1 MKGFLNSD
9 NLEKDNNVFQV
20 NSIRPSRFQ
29 DFSWFYGLI
38 FSWLPWKHF
47 QREACTSKEVIF
59 TFQFLLMGAVYS
71 GLYL

>member
-20 NSIRPSRFQ
+20 NSIRPSRLQ

-38 FSWLPWKHF
+38 CS
-47 QREACTSKEVIF
+47 
-59 TFQFLLMGAVYS
+59 
-71 GLYL
+71 